1 MSQTLTLAG
10 NGLNVEY
17 ERVGSGPVL
26 VYLHGAFGLQWS
38 MPLVQALAKH
48 HTVVAPHMPGYGRS
62 EGLERIGSFYDLSV
76 WLDEVL
82 DALKLDQVA
91 IAGHDFG
98 GAAAAE
104 YAALYRRRIERVVL
118 LAPYGLWPQQGEPL
132 TDIFA
137 LTPGALTRVL
147 YADPTGAHANDFN
160 VQYPDK
166 AQQDEAI
173 LARRQALIAAA
184 KLMWP
189 IPDKGLRRRLYR
201 ITVPTLLIGARQD
214 AILPESYMK
223 DFASAIAGARLVM
236 VQAGHMLPQEATAE
250 VTHEICG
257 FLQHATA

>member
-1 MSQTLTLAG
+1 MSQTIQLAG

-17 ERVGSGPVL
+17 ERLGTGPVL

-48 HTVVAPHMPGYGRS
+48 HTVIAPHLPGYGRS

-76 WLDEVL
+76 WIDEVL
-82 DALKLDQVA
+82 DALKLESVT

-104 YAALYRRRIERVVL
+104 YAALYRRRIERLVL

-147 YADPTGAHANDFN
+147 YADPTGPHANDFN

-166 AQQDEAI
+166 ARQDEAI

-201 ITVPTLLIGARQD
+201 ITAPTLLVGARRD
-214 AILPESYMK
+214 GILPESYMK
-223 DFASAIAGARLVM
+223 DFAAAITGARLIM
-236 VQAGHMLPQEATAE
+236 VDAGHMLPQEATTE
-250 VTHEICG
+250 VAGEISG
-257 FLQHATA
+257 FLQLAAA

>member
-1 MSQTLTLAG
+1 MSQTLKLAG
-10 NGLNVEY
+10 NGLTVDY
-17 ERVGSGPVL
+17 ERMGSGPVM

-38 MPLVQALAKH
+38 MPLVQALAKQ
-48 HTVVAPHMPGYGRS
+48 HTVIAPHLPGYGGS

-82 DALKLDQVA
+82 DALKVDGVCL
-91 IAGHDFG
+91 AGHDFG

-104 YAALYRRRIERVVL
+104 YAALFRRRVERLAL

-137 LTPGALTRVL
+137 LTPGALTRAL
-147 YADPTGAHANDFN
+147 FADPTGPHANDFN

-166 AQQDEAI
+166 ALQDEAI

-201 ITVPTLLIGARQD
+201 IGVPTLLIGAHQD
-214 AILPESYMK
+214 GIMPESYMQ
-223 DFASAIAGARLVM
+223 DFARSISGARLVM
-236 VQAGHMLPQEATAE
+236 VDSGHMLPQEATAE
-250 VTHEICG
+250 VVRELNALT
-257 FLQHATA
+257 QTAHA